1 MSETVAALVQLEI
14 TVLLREAT
22 GGNPLRMLGNLRFEQ
37 LDVTGLQWIL
47 AFALVT
53 TVNQELLLLDTE

>member
-22 GGNPLRMLGNLRFEQ
+22 GGNPLRMLGNLCFEQ
-37 LDVTGLQWIL
+37 LNVTGLQWIL